1 MSRILL
7 AWELGRNLGHVSR
20 LSSLATRLKAKNHS
34 VLAVVR
40 DIPSA
45 SDVLGSADVFFIQGP
60 WHTGVHHTAARMTGY
75 ADLLLSQGWND
86 RSALWG
92 MLQAWITIYRM
103 FRPDVIVLDFAPTAR
118 LAAMLLK
125 IPSILIGTGFELPP
139 STNPLPPVPGFSWAT
154 QEAAAASEQRV
165 LENVNAVLRAVRA
178 KPLEALRSLVEADD
192 RFLTTFAELDHYGS
206 RELEQYVGPLAD
218 PRHGRRID
226 WPAGNQKRLFAYLR
240 PEVPGLPILLGGL
253 AAADADVVAYVPGIS
268 GELLAR
274 FSTSRCVFS
283 TEPVQF
289 ASLFEKADLCLSY
302 APAGTVTA
310 ALLHG
315 VPQLMIPVHLESQL
329 TAQRVASQGM
339 GWMLPTPKSPVQLT
353 RTLHEML
360 ASRDLH
366 LRARE
371 FAECHRGSNSA
382 AAAERVVESIEA
394 LCQGN
399 IRHTALNRLHSAA
412 TGTVT

>member
-20 LSSLATRLKAKNHS
+20 LSSLATRLKAKNHN

-45 SDVLGSADVFFIQGP
+45 SNVLGSADVSFIQSP
-60 WHTGVHHTAARMTGY
+60 WHTGVRHTAARMTGY

-92 MLQAWITIYRM
+92 MLQAWMTIYRM
-103 FRPDVIVLDFAPTAR
+103 FRPDVVVLDFAPTAR

-125 IPSILIGTGFELPP
+125 IPSVLIGTGFELPP
-139 STNPLPPVPGFSWAT
+139 ATNPLPPVPGFSWAT
-154 QEAAAASEQRV
+154 QEAAAAAERRV
-165 LENVNAVLRAVRA
+165 LDNVNAILRAVRA
-178 KPLEALRSLVEADD
+178 TPLEALRSLVEANA

-206 RELEQYVGPLAD
+206 REHEQYVGPLAD
-218 PRHGRRID
+218 PRHGRRIG
-226 WPAGNQKRLFAYLR
+226 WPAGSQKRLFAYLR
-240 PEVPGLPILLGGL
+240 PEVPELSILLGGL
-253 AAADADVVAYVPGIS
+253 AAADADAVAYVPGIS
-268 GELLAR
+268 DELLAR
-274 FSTSRCVFS
+274 FSTPRCVFS
-283 TEPVQF
+283 SEPVQY
-289 ASLFEKADLCLSY
+289 ASLFEEADVCLSY

-310 ALLHG
+310 ALLQG
-315 VPQLMIPVHLESQL
+315 IPQLMVPVHLESQL

-339 GWMLPTPKSPVQLT
+339 GWMLPTPKSPAQVTQ
-353 RTLHEML
+353 TLHEML
-360 ASRDLH
+360 ASRDLR
-366 LRARE
+366 LRARG
-371 FAECHRGSNSA
+371 FAERHRGSNSA

-394 LCQGN
+394 LCQGKIHN
-399 IRHTALNRLHSAA
+399 PALHRVHGAA